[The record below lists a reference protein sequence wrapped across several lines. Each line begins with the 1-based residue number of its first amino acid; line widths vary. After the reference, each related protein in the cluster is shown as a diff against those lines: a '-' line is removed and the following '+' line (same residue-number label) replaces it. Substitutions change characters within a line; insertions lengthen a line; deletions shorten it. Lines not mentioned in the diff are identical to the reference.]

1 MKIAVVSDIHGNLPA
16 LQAVLEDI
24 ERQRVDQVVN
34 LGDILSGPLMPAQT
48 ADFLMARPHWI
59 TIAGNHER
67 QLLKV
72 RAKPAA
78 EIDPA
83 TSDGFAALE
92 VGDAHAQWLGKLQPT
107 HRLADDLLLVHGTPG
122 SDLVYWME
130 TVVPG
135 FGEHGS
141 LGMRPATT
149 EELAERLGGATAS
162 LVLCGHTHVPRI
174 MRSGTT
180 LIANPGSVGVQAYE
194 DVHPHRHRTENG
206 SPEARYA
213 LVERQ
218 PGGWQVRL
226 CSVPYD
232 WMAMSRLAERNGRPD
247 WAYALATGRMPP
259 LETKIPA

>member
-1 MKIAVVSDIHGNLPA
+1 MKVAVISDIHGNLPA

-24 ERQRVDQVVN
+24 EAQQVDQVVN

-72 RAKPAA
+72 RAKPAQ

-92 VGDAHAQWLGKLQPT
+92 VGDAHAEWLRGLPAT
-107 HRLADDLLLVHGTPG
+107 HRLAEDVLLVHGTPA

-135 FGEHGS
+135 FAEHGS
-141 LGMRPATT
+141 RGMRPATP
-149 EELAERLGGATAS
+149 EELAERLGETRAS

-174 MRSGTT
+174 MRSGAT
-180 LIANPGSVGVQAYE
+180 LIANPGSVGLQAYA
-194 DVHPHRHRTENG
+194 DDRPHRHQMENG
-206 SPEARYA
+206 FPDARYA
-213 LVERQ
+213 LVERHRS
-218 PGGWQVRL
+218 GWQVRQ